1 MVVAM
6 VVQIATAMV
15 AAIATVMA
23 LAKAVAMTDVTQ
35 AHRVI

>member
-15 AAIATVMA
+15 VAIATVMA